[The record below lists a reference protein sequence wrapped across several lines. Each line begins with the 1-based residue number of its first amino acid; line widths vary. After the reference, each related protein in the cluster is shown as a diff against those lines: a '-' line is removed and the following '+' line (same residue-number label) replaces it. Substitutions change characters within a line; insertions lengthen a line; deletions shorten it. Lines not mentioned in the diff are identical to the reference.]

1 MTELIR
7 TNDIVLIGFAQSL
20 LEGADIPVL
29 VADNHMSL
37 MEGSIGAFPRRLLV
51 PGDHAAQARRL
62 LLDAGLGARAAGRDR
77 LTMPESSRAGR
88 LPRREPCAC
97 CSRRAGA
104 TGPGPTRCCS
114 RA

>member
-62 LLDAGLGARAAGRDR
+62 LRDAGLAHELRDAN
-77 LTMPESSRAGR
+77 P
-88 LPRREPCAC
+88 
-97 CSRRAGA
+97 
-104 TGPGPTRCCS
+104 
-114 RA
+114 